1 MGAADCK
8 TKLFYNANSGFVLNA
23 PGAIYNIKKTLAD
36 AKTMIVLISIIITD
50 KGHSKK
56 SIQQHT
62 NAFEDLSTLSRS

>member
-1 MGAADCK
+1 MQIPISFWTHLAPY
-8 TKLFYNANSGFVLNA
+8 TMYRKLS
-23 PGAIYNIKKTLAD
+23 AD
-36 AKTMIVLISIIITD
+36 AKTMIVLISIIITG

>member
-1 MGAADCK
+1 MQIPISFW
-8 TKLFYNANSGFVLNA
+8 THLA
-23 PGAIYNIKKTLAD
+23 PYTMYRKRLAD

>member
-1 MGAADCK
+1 MYR
-8 TKLFYNANSGFVLNA
+8 KLS
-23 PGAIYNIKKTLAD
+23 AD

-62 NAFEDLSTLSRS
+62 NAFEDLSTLSRSYVPANSHALGVSLTPAG